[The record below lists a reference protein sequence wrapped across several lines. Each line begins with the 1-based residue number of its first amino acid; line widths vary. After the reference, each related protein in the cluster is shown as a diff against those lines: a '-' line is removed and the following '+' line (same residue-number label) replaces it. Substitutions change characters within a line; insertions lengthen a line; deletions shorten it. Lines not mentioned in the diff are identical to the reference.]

1 MSNTTTTRTQE
12 LAEFFEAQVY
22 ELEGLLEAIA
32 IDANLAYEQGH
43 QEWLGYDLKEYRK
56 QLGATLGT
64 ARHFRAVYDLKA
76 RKERGE
82 A

>member
-1 MSNTTTTRTQE
+1 VSNTTTTRTQE
-12 LAEFFEAQVY
+12 LADFFEAQVY
-22 ELEGLLEAIA
+22 ELEGLLRSID

-64 ARHFRAVYDLKA
+64 ARYFRSIYDLKA

>member
-1 MSNTTTTRTQE
+1 VSNTTTTRTQE
-12 LAEFFEAQVY
+12 LAKFFEAQVY
-22 ELEGLLEAIA
+22 DLESLLRSID

-43 QEWLGYDLKEYRK
+43 QEWLDYDLKEYRK
-56 QLGATLGT
+56 QLGATLGS
-64 ARHFRAVYDLKA
+64 ARYFRSVYDLKA

>member
-1 MSNTTTTRTQE
+1 VSNTTTTRTQE

-32 IDANLAYEQGH
+32 IDANLAYERGH
-43 QEWLGYDLKEYRK
+43 QEWSDFDLKDYRK
-56 QLGATLGT
+56 QLGATLST
-64 ARHFRAVYDLKA
+64 ARYLKSVYDLKA